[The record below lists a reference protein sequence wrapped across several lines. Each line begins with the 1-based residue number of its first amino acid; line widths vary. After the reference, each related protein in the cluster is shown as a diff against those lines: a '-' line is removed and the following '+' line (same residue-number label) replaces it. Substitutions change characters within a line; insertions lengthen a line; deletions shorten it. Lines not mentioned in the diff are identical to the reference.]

1 MKNNREGVSRT
12 KVCVASMG
20 GGLFAWLIDWD
31 IFALVALF
39 SVCFALGV
47 RYVWY
52 GIGRILLDSTI
63 SCMLFL
69 RRRIAA
75 RERFICTDS

>member
-12 KVCVASMG
+12 TVCADASMG

-31 IFALVALF
+31 IFALIALF

-47 RYVWY
+47 RYVWH
-52 GIGRILLDSTI
+52 GIEGFYWTVRYNVIPETKNSG
-63 SCMLFL
+63 SGEVYMY
-69 RRRIAA
+69 R
-75 RERFICTDS
+75 